1 LSGKGKVA
9 CGSYALRKV
18 IFCHTDDRGAG
29 NSFGP
34 FAALDQE
41 AKPRVPLIHKATVQ
55 RKTLQPLKSTKAA
68 WVYAK

>member
-1 LSGKGKVA
+1 
-9 CGSYALRKV
+9 V

-34 FAALDQE
+34 YAALDQE